1 MIHQQRTPLQRFLSN
16 IKAALLVACLLAV
29 LVSAK
34 PLTSGKN
41 PDTLQLSSNNA
52 LAPKSTENK
61 REIESAA
68 GPAPL
73 SPEHERARKLWNRAK
88 KLQHQLK
95 PRRYVRNVP
104 RYERQAMDNGTNRNV
119 SKYILEL
126 YNNLT
131 NSTNGARQQGGQANT
146 VRSLQTVNNGESVCL
161 QYQSMHGQ
169 VFFKCTSVASFLS
182 RL

>member
-16 IKAALLVACLLAV
+16 IMAAVLVACLLAV

-41 PDTLQLSSNNA
+41 PDTLQLSSNNN

-68 GPAPL
+68 APAPL
-73 SPEHERARKLWNRAK
+73 SPEHERARELWNRAK
-88 KLQHQLK
+88 KLQHKLK
-95 PRRYVRNVP
+95 QRRYVRNVP
-104 RYERQAMDNGTNRNV
+104 RYERQVGDNGTTRNV

-131 NSTNGARQQGGQANT
+131 KSDGARQQGEQVNT
-146 VRSLQTVNNGESVCL
+146 VRSLQTVNDSKSVCL
-161 QYQSMHGQ
+161 QH
-169 VFFKCTSVASFLS
+169 
-182 RL
+182 